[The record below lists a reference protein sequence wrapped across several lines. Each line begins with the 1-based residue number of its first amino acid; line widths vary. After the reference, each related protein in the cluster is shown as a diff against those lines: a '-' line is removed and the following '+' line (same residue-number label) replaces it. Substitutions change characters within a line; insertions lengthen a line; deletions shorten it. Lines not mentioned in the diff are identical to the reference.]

1 MARGVGACLTSST
14 CFKTQDRIS
23 NSCVL
28 SRLFWIRPRTTSST
42 LVTMS
47 PSPVRG
53 SREGR
58 PQGSL
63 SLSLSLSD
71 TVKCTTSTDRGAC
84 DGAFHLLTWLSKVSC
99 SFWVASQIRFM
110 SFASSATTKPRSP
123 AVSGEAFVLCGKQCR
138 FDTPGVGP
146 RSANLLSRACLW
158 RPRSPWAGWCGMPL
172 VAGWRPHCYGKGP
185 RSWGGWL
192 VARLTLV
199 PRSSWVHSVPRVRL

>member
-1 MARGVGACLTSST
+1 MARGVGACLTSSRASRR
-14 CFKTQDRIS
+14 RIES
-23 NSCVL
+23 QTVASSPDC
-28 SRLFWIRPRTTSST
+28 SGFGRGRPR
-42 LVTMS
+42 LLWS
-47 PSPVRG
+47 PCHHPPVRG

-71 TVKCTTSTDRGAC
+71 TVKCTTSTDRGAR

-158 RPRSPWAGWCGMPL
+158 RPRSPWAGWCGMP
-172 VAGWRPHCYGKGP
+172 
-185 RSWGGWL
+185 
-192 VARLTLV
+192 
-199 PRSSWVHSVPRVRL
+199 